1 MKIEKIIELLDK
13 HNKTGASIKRL
24 TNNKYT
30 EHQLLEDLLDWACG
44 AAVDQRAFYKLTQML
59 YKTRDFYNEVAERE
73 ENKAFAA
80 NALTMQVVVNH
91 MEHEFPWINDTDF
104 VDEVGGAHSPGSC
117 YNPEGHFCGEC
128 GRESCKGCKYEEVDD
143 GNIEHI

>member
-1 MKIEKIIELLDK
+1 MKVEKMIELFK
-13 HNKTGASIKRL
+13 EHNKRGASIQRL
-24 TNNKYT
+24 TDGKYT
-30 EHQLLEDLLDWACG
+30 ENQLLEDLLDWACG

-73 ENKAFAA
+73 GNEVFAA

-104 VDEVGGAHSPGSC
+104 VDEVGGAHSPGNC
-117 YNPEGHFCGEC
+117 YNPEGSFCGEC
-128 GRESCKGCKYEEVDD
+128 GRESCKGCKYEEVD
-143 GNIEHI
+143 E